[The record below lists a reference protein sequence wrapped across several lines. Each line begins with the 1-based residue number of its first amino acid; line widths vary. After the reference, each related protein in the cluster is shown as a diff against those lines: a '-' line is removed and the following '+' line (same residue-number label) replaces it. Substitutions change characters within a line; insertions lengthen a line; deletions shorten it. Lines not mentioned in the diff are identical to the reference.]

1 MISRYNRKP
10 ISHSLEIRGLSKS
23 NIEHHPLPEK
33 DNVYLPQN
41 FLHDVKDAVS
51 AYQRESEDSDESS
64 CRTVTAEELAN
75 SWSAIQSYTGTGVST
90 ERSSVFSWG
99 YDEFDKAASRQV
111 QQMFE
116 EIDELLY
123 ECKPCGQMQSLEE
136 ECEQWKSR
144 FPHLRI
150 LGTQMVMP
158 TDEGYKWYSTPGSCD
173 SISTTASNSREK
185 SSNELSVLGKKV
197 PFSVSRPNTDNTL
210 SGNDENIV
218 NPNEET
224 GVIEAEGLVEEYLA
238 FDCRDKEEEGAEKR
252 RDYQSQRKWMGFP
265 PVTPFHCMKE
275 AVLDTMFEE
284 VWREVV
290 GCMEELVRRH
300 WEGSVSDD
308 ERNAVTIAKKVDYS
322 SPFMLFSALTMVAPQ
337 VTQARQLS
345 STPNPAMQ
353 SQQPKSR
360 RKSKKTRKSS
370 TAARAHSLTGSQ
382 QHSLNDLIVIQGIP
396 LQQRHLPV
404 PDRIQETEAT
414 ARPGSSTVSSNKP
427 RPRRPQ
433 EQNSSLS
440 RLPQSARR
448 RNPLPRTLHP
458 INSGLTQS
466 GSTVYLDEVVRGTR
480 LATANDRLSS
490 PPMPLSRNNLLP
502 PISTGEPEHSNVQ
515 QHSSRQQLKH
525 WGTPSRAHS
534 ALTDDMGGLPSKDR
548 LQGFDLLSRPST
560 THTFRSDTPYRRSFT
575 VLDSISQT
583 RPGRGSAGTDSI
595 SIGVTG
601 VSLGI
606 SSSSFIDSFYYHPLG
621 HSPIEDEEE
630 NEEQPSPGLQIP
642 VPNRSQTRGGLMLKN
657 SRQGL

>member
-10 ISHSLEIRGLSKS
+10 ISHSLEI
-23 NIEHHPLPEK
+23 
-33 DNVYLPQN
+33 
-41 FLHDVKDAVS
+41 
-51 AYQRESEDSDESS
+51 ESEDSDESS

-123 ECKPCGQMQSLEE
+123 ECKPCGQMQSLED

-150 LGTQMVMP
+150 LGTQMVTP
-158 TDEGYKWYSTPGSCD
+158 TDEGYKWYSSTGSCD
-173 SISTTASNSREK
+173 SVSSTASNSREK
-185 SSNELSVLGKKV
+185 SSNELSVLGRKV
-197 PFSVSRPNTDNTL
+197 SFSVSRPNTDNTL
-210 SGNDENIV
+210 SGNDGNIV

-238 FDCRDKEEEGAEKR
+238 FDCRD
-252 RDYQSQRKWMGFP
+252 M
-265 PVTPFHCMKE
+265 
-275 AVLDTMFEE
+275 
-284 VWREVV
+284 
-290 GCMEELVRRH
+290 
-300 WEGSVSDD
+300 
-308 ERNAVTIAKKVDYS
+308 
-322 SPFMLFSALTMVAPQ
+322 
-337 VTQARQLS
+337 
-345 STPNPAMQ
+345 
-353 SQQPKSR
+353 
-360 RKSKKTRKSS
+360 
-370 TAARAHSLTGSQ
+370 
-382 QHSLNDLIVIQGIP
+382 
-396 LQQRHLPV
+396 
-404 PDRIQETEAT
+404 ETEAT

-427 RPRRPQ
+427 RPRRLQ

-515 QHSSRQQLKH
+515 QHSSRQQL
-525 WGTPSRAHS
+525 
-534 ALTDDMGGLPSKDR
+534 
-548 LQGFDLLSRPST
+548 
-560 THTFRSDTPYRRSFT
+560 SDTPYRRSFT

-642 VPNRSQTRGGLMLKN
+642 VPNRSQTRGGLMLKH

>member
-10 ISHSLEIRGLSKS
+10 ISHSLEI
-23 NIEHHPLPEK
+23 
-33 DNVYLPQN
+33 
-41 FLHDVKDAVS
+41 
-51 AYQRESEDSDESS
+51 ESEDSDESS

-238 FDCRDKEEEGAEKR
+238 FDCRDIEEEGAEKR

-353 SQQPKSR
+353 
-360 RKSKKTRKSS
+360 
-370 TAARAHSLTGSQ
+370 AARAHSLTGSQ